1 MVMYNNHLMYVRDI
15 NSLFKS
21 WRCQFCCHIFNR
33 HSNYVRHMT
42 GVKCNKGQRQVYV
55 GDGYRPPKS
64 IFERLERLGYVI
76 PDELRYFPYR
86 AVFDMESLYTPPE
99 KLAPEYEKMDIPATE
114 VLLSTRLPYRVLDM
128 NDADA
133 IRQFR
138 QQYQPYPGLASVIYR
153 NGSQLRTNYQTNG
166 RVTYRLPD
174 GPMHNSAGLDNVKQ
188 MVRNYVHLFMCTQD
202 CRFTLNDVNLLWVSV
217 GDNSVSRTNCLPL
230 PMTVNC
236 PVDGYRLLDSLV
248 VDDLPDDS
256 YLVSIAFAVKQHKQD
271 IREELL
277 PVSWAVRSNVPG
289 LDSSGHDMTTPKCG
303 MLPLDTQPEQMA
315 VAMDNLVRT
324 LYDYLNE
331 ISTRSYELLLPQYQ
345 FLLDDLKPKHVAC
358 MEAQKRVA
366 AYRQQLAKKKFA
378 NGDTEEI
385 VGARLADAN
394 KLVCDL
400 KDFAVIYTRLE
411 RHLMVLPVCGYNSAK
426 FDVCLIK
433 KQLFNIAVHNGDA
446 PNFVIKRNSAYMAVN
461 FKRFVLLD
469 ITNFN
474 ADGVSLQQFM
484 QSWDVPDAKG

>member
-1 MVMYNNHLMYVRDI
+1 MVMFGNHLMYVKDL

-21 WRCQFCCHIFNR
+21 WRCQFCQHIFNR

-64 IFERLERLGYVI
+64 LFERLERLGYII
-76 PDELRYFPYR
+76 PDELLYFPYR

-99 KLAPEYEKMDIPATE
+99 NLAPEYEKMDIPATE
-114 VLLSTRLPYRVLDM
+114 VLVSTRLPSRVLDM

-138 QQYQPYPGLASVIYR
+138 QQYQPYPGLAAVIYR
-153 NGSQLRTNYQTNG
+153 NCHQLQTNYQTNG
-166 RVTYRLPD
+166 RVTLRLPE
-174 GPMHNSAGLDNVKQ
+174 GPLHNSAGLDNVRQ
-188 MVRNYVHLFMCTQD
+188 MVRNYTHLFLCMQD
-202 CRFTLNDVNLLWVSV
+202 CRFTLDEVVLLWVSI
-217 GDNSVSRTNCLPL
+217 GDNSLYSGNCLPTSA
-230 PMTVNC
+230 TVNC
-236 PVDGYRLLDSLV
+236 PVDGYRLLDSLTLN
-248 VDDLPDDS
+248 DLPEDS
-256 YLVSIAFAVKQHKQD
+256 YLVSMAFTIKQHKQD

-303 MLPLDTQPEQMA
+303 MLPLDTQPEQMT
-315 VAMDNLVRT
+315 VAMDNLVRG

-331 ISTRSYELLLPQYQ
+331 VSTRSYELLQPQYQ
-345 FLLDDLKPKHVAC
+345 FLLDDLRPKHFAC
-358 MEAQKRVA
+358 TEAQKKVVT
-366 AYRQQLAKKKFA
+366 YRKQLLKKRFC
-378 NGDTEEI
+378 NGDTQEMIE
-385 VGARLADAN
+385 ARLADAN
-394 KLVCDL
+394 KMVCEL
-400 KDFAVIYTRLE
+400 KDYADIYTRLE
-411 RHLMVLPVCGYNSAK
+411 RHLLVLPVCGYNSAR
-426 FDVCLIK
+426 FDVNLIK
-433 KQLFNIAVHNGDA
+433 KQLFNIAVHSGDA

-469 ITNFN
+469 ICNFN